1 MVWKPNRKPA
11 PEPAGTAMPAA
22 EPAPSSGGACAS
34 PEPLRFAGVS
44 LDRPR
49 VMGVVNV
56 TPDSFS
62 DGGEAFAA
70 ESAIARGLEMA
81 RAGAAFVDVGGE
93 STRPGAEPVA
103 VEEELRRVVPVVA
116 ALAAEGVRVS
126 IDTRR
131 PEVMAAALDAG
142 ALIVNDITALAGDPR
157 SLPLVA
163 ERGVAV
169 VLMHMQGEP
178 RTMQADPRYED
189 AALDIHAWLAARLEA
204 CLAAG
209 IARERVALDPGVG
222 FGKTLEHNL
231 RVLSHLAVYRQLG
244 CALLIGVS
252 RKSFIA
258 RLSDGAAVVDRLPGS
273 LAAGLAAVAQGAHI
287 LRVHDVEATVQALNV
302 WGAISAAATGL
313 SNLEFGGAGV

>member
-1 MVWKPNRKPA
+1 
-11 PEPAGTAMPAA
+11 
-22 EPAPSSGGACAS
+22 
-34 PEPLRFAGVS
+34 
-44 LDRPR
+44 
-49 VMGVVNV
+49 MGVVNV

-70 ESAIARGLEMA
+70 EAAISRGLAMA
-81 RAGAAFVDVGGE
+81 RAGADFVDVGGE
-93 STRPGAEPVA
+93 STRPGADPVT
-103 VEEELRRVVPVVA
+103 VEEELRRVVPVVS

-131 PEVMAAALDAG
+131 PKVMAAALDAG
-142 ALIVNDITALAGDPR
+142 AAVVNDITALTGDAR

-163 ERGVAV
+163 EREVAV

-178 RTMQADPRYED
+178 RTMQLDPRYED
-189 AALDIHAWLAARLEA
+189 AARDICSWLSARLDA

-209 IARERVALDPGVG
+209 IPRERVAVDPGIG

-231 RVLSHLAVYRQLG
+231 RVLSHLALYRPLC

-258 RLSDGAAVVDRLPGS
+258 RLDRMASVEDRLGGS

-302 WGAISAAATGL
+302 WCAISAAGSGL
-313 SNLEFGGAGV
+313 SNLEFGAGGV